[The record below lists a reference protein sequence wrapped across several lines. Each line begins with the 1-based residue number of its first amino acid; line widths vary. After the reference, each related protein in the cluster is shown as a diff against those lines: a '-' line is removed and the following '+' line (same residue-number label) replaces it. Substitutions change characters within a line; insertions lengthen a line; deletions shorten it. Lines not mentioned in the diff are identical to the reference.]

1 MDLQE
6 LKNEWDAVNRSTGAA
21 PISTNRIM
29 DAITQKKYTI
39 MIKKIKYA
47 EWTGSLVC
55 VCAAGYMLYNF
66 GKLDALYLQGI
77 GIITVLLLLMMPAI
91 GLLSLQRLNVSHSTG
106 LPHTEALKQF
116 ALQKIAFWKLQ
127 RLNFLLGFLLLVA
140 TVVLL
145 PVLVNGKN
153 ITKDNYYWVL
163 AFPVGYL
170 FKLFADRSA
179 KRYYK
184 HSLQQAEILLKE
196 IETANT
202 IQ

>member
-1 MDLQE
+1 MDLQD
-6 LKNEWDAVNRSTGAA
+6 LKNEWDAVNHSTGSA

-47 EWTGSLVC
+47 EWTGSFVC
-55 VCAAGYMLYNF
+55 VCAAGYVLFNF
-66 GKLDALYLQGI
+66 GKLEAMYLQGI
-77 GIITVLLLLMMPAI
+77 GIITVLLLLLMPAI

-116 ALQKIAFWKLQ
+116 ALQKIQFWKLQ

-170 FKLFADRSA
+170 FKLFAERLA
-179 KRYYK
+179 KRYYRN
-184 HSLQQAEILLKE
+184 SLQQAETLLKE
-196 IETANT
+196 IETDRIN
-202 IQ
+202 